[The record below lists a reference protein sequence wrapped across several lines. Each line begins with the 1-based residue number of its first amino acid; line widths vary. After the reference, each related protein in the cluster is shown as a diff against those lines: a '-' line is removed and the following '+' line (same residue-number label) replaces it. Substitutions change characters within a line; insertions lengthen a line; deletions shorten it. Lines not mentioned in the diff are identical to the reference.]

1 MKGQQKFAFFQ
12 AFFYT
17 LEYISFVFLGAFF
30 SPFVSISY
38 IARISQSMTDGNGR
52 LIPITNTHIDVDWIC
67 NKLDIPTG
75 WFTC

>member
-12 AFFYT
+12 VFFFIHI
-17 LEYISFVFLGAFF
+17 EYISFVFLGAFF

-52 LIPITNTHIDVDWIC
+52 LIPITNTHIDVD
-67 NKLDIPTG
+67 
-75 WFTC
+75 